1 VGYPLGQ
8 KAYHLYDL
16 STHTFFSSRDV
27 TFHESIFPF
36 STQLQNTQS
45 DHPNTYTSSL
55 PLSALI
61 PPQTLSIPSSLLGE
75 PSTLP
80 LLSSSNDNT
89 LSSHMPYPPS
99 NHVLPSSP
107 TNIPS
112 LVEPLLSPHVS
123 TPPAFPRRSTRTHTR
138 PSHLQD
144 YHCFHA
150 TLLPPGS
157 SCSRSGTHHPL
168 SKFVSYTHLS
178 LSHRAFITSLSAHSE
193 PTSFAQVTSDPRWQ
207 DAMQT
212 ELTALELNNTWT
224 LCPLPAGKRAIRS
237 RWVYKLK
244 YHSDGTID
252 WFKARLVA
260 KGYTQLEGL
269 DYTNT
274 FSPVAKLVTLKCLF
288 VVAVVRHW
296 PLHQLDVQNAFLHG
310 DLNEEVYM

>member
-1 VGYPLGQ
+1 
-8 KAYHLYDL
+8 
-16 STHTFFSSRDV
+16 
-27 TFHESIFPF
+27 
-36 STQLQNTQS
+36 
-45 DHPNTYTSSL
+45 
-55 PLSALI
+55 
-61 PPQTLSIPSSLLGE
+61 
-75 PSTLP
+75 
-80 LLSSSNDNT
+80 
-89 LSSHMPYPPS
+89 
-99 NHVLPSSP
+99 
-107 TNIPS
+107 
-112 LVEPLLSPHVS
+112 
-123 TPPAFPRRSTRTHTR
+123 
-138 PSHLQD
+138 
-144 YHCFHA
+144 
-150 TLLPPGS
+150 LLPPGS

-178 LSHRAFITSLSAHSE
+178 PSHRAFITSLSAHSE
-193 PTSFAQVTSDPRWQ
+193 PTSFAQVTSDPWWQ

>member
-1 VGYPLGQ
+1 MFCH
-8 KAYHLYDL
+8 HLL
-16 STHTFFSSRDV
+16 
-27 TFHESIFPF
+27 P
-36 STQLQNTQS
+36 
-45 DHPNTYTSSL
+45 TSL
-55 PLSALI
+55 A
-61 PPQTLSIPSSLLGE
+61 
-75 PSTLP
+75 
-80 LLSSSNDNT
+80 LLS
-89 LSSHMPYPPS
+89 
-99 NHVLPSSP
+99 
-107 TNIPS
+107 
-112 LVEPLLSPHVS
+112 LLSPHVS
-123 TPPAFPRRSTRTHTR
+123 TPPAFPRQSTRTHTR